1 MPEADGKPV
10 SKADQA
16 GVMEADG
23 QALVETD
30 GKGVSKADKPG
41 VAEADGQA
49 ILETDGTPARPWS
62 MRSELEGSQVPNLA
76 MGDTSGGHVR
86 RNEELSPVAELQGN
100 GGLDGRGQTPEQGG
114 QGHPNASAP
123 PEWGAAWRVQR

>member
-10 SKADQA
+10 SKADQPGVLEA
-16 GVMEADG
+16 GGDV
-23 QALVETD
+23 LVETD

-62 MRSELEGSQVPNLA
+62 MRSELEGSQVPNPALRN
-76 MGDTSGGHVR
+76 TTGGHVR

-100 GGLDGRGQTPEQGG
+100 GDLDARGQAPEQGG
-114 QGHPNASAP
+114 QGSPHASAP